1 VNLKAFIS
9 YSSVDAK
16 LARRVAKVLKTLG
29 VEHFLDSKDVQW
41 GDRITDA
48 VRDGIAS
55 CTDLIVIVSPASVK
69 SQWVLFEIGQASALG
84 KRILMLLTHPAV
96 EVPSFISQYHH
107 KSRVADVEKHFQQ
120 LLNAAKGDE
129 AKPDD
134 HAGIDNVR
142 DLLLAYAYRFAN
154 GNRRWF
160 SMADIAMDY
169 YNALRIFNREGTLT
183 GSVEILMSHFPKKED
198 KESGSSQA
206 LDELAVEAALDG
218 LVAEGLLER
227 KRDTIFES
235 AFEITEQG
243 RAYFSGQVRPRLFQ

>member
-16 LARRVAKVLKTLG
+16 LARRVAKLLKTLG
-29 VEHFLDSKDVQW
+29 VEHFLDSKDVHW
-41 GDRITDA
+41 GDHITDA

-55 CTDLIVIVSPASVK
+55 RTDLIVIVSPASIK

-107 KSRVADVEKHFQQ
+107 KNRVADVEKHFQQ
-120 LLNAAKGDE
+120 LLSTAKGDE
-129 AKPDD
+129 VKDN
-134 HAGIDNVR
+134 AGIDKVR

-160 SMADIAMDY
+160 RMADIMMDY
-169 YNALRIFNREGTLT
+169 YSALQIFNREGTLT

-198 KESGSSQA
+198 QESGSSQA
-206 LDELAVEAALDG
+206 LDESAVEAALDG

-235 AFEITEQG
+235 AFEITAQG
-243 RAYFSGQVRPRLFQ
+243 RACFSGQVRSRLFQ